1 MVLSILVPHI
11 PLFVPEACL
20 RCLQLFLCLRDDIF
34 DPLTHKGQIY
44 VCEKDLSRT
53 REVKLKLN
61 DLSHETRKPVTEA
74 TLARV
79 TIMFLRLISLEMG
92 NVSARLI
99 PLM

>member
-1 MVLSILVPHI
+1 MCI
-11 PLFVPEACL
+11 
-20 RCLQLFLCLRDDIF
+20 RDGLF

-53 REVKLKLN
+53 LEVKLKLN

-79 TIMFLRLISLEMG
+79 TIGFLVLISLEMG

-99 PLM
+99 SLM